1 MMVLDGERNTFVYKV
16 HPLSNSMEAIIGK
29 HCVFVQHEE
38 GKFKT
43 LFNMK

>member
-1 MMVLDGERNTFVYKV
+1 MMVPDVERNTFVYKV
-16 HPLSNSMEAIIGK
+16 HPPDSMEAIIGK